1 MEKKI
6 SYLSRNFENIKDE
19 LIRFSNKYYPELADD
34 FNDSSI
40 GAWFI
45 DLVSAVGDDL
55 SYHTD
60 RMYQETNIDS
70 ANLKST
76 VLNVAR
82 TNGFKIPGRKS
93 SLCEVEISCV
103 LPPNN
108 GGDSGN
114 IGMPD
119 WNYAPIMQRTSIVSA
134 GNYNYQLTE
143 DVNFGEQ
150 FNSDG
155 YSNRKIV
162 PSRDGNGVITGYTIS
177 KSTVV
182 INGNTKVYR
191 KVISSTDLKP
201 FMEIV
206 LPEED
211 VMEIESII
219 FKETS
224 DYSTSPSIYEYFIDA
239 EEYRISKDAVM
250 TYRFFECD
258 SLADQWRF
266 GSDANIDKYIIQ
278 DIYNPHK
285 YEDYTEGGSRKII
298 SDETDDTT
306 DEEVGV
312 VSASTRTT
320 RYYVGKWKP
329 LTQKFI
335 TEYTDNGY
343 MKIIFGAG
351 NTYEQLPSS
360 QTPYGDYIMSKMV
373 NNDMLGILP
382 KEGWTMYVL
391 YRVGGGVSTNLGPG
405 SINKITIANVDWGG
419 NIANTVGS
427 VRGNVISSFKVTNLS
442 TAVAGKDEPSAEE
455 IKYLMKYNTTSQNR
469 AVTVKDY
476 KVKLMQMPPKYGAPF
491 RSCVLEANN
500 KIEMDF
506 LGLNS
511 EGQLDSALPQTLVE
525 NVIEYMSHY
534 KQINDYIE
542 IRSGRIY
549 NIGLSID
556 LFVDKNYN
564 VGNVISNVINK
575 VQDYFDVNKHDM
587 GEDIFIGDLEKEIML
602 EDGVLSLI
610 SLKVYKI
617 WYGGYSPDKCPLP
630 TKAEGGACDAV
641 EDATFTLKDSTA
653 MIEQIDLDAVD
664 RVLYS
669 DYNSMYEI
677 KQPSVDIQC
686 RVKLR

>member
-1 MEKKI
+1 MDKKI
-6 SYLSRNFENIKDE
+6 NYLSRDFSSIKDE
-19 LIRFSNKYYPELADD
+19 LIKFSNKYYPELSDD
-34 FNDSSI
+34 FNDSSV

-70 ANLKST
+70 ANLRST
-76 VLNVAR
+76 VLNMAR
-82 TNGFKIPGRKS
+82 TNGIKIPGRKS
-93 SLCEVEISCV
+93 SLCEVELSCV
-103 LPPNN
+103 LPTNN
-108 GGDSGN
+108 DGN
-114 IGMPD
+114 IGIPD
-119 WNYAPIMQRTSIVSA
+119 WNYAPILQQTSIVSA

-162 PSRDGNGVITGYTIS
+162 PARDGNGNITGYTIT

-182 INGNTKVYR
+182 INGNSKVYR
-191 KVISSTDLKP
+191 KVITATDLKP

-206 LPEED
+206 LPEEN

-239 EEYRISKDAVM
+239 EQYKLSKEAVM

-266 GSDANIDKYIIQ
+266 GSDANIDKYVIQ

-285 YEDYTEGGSRKII
+285 YEDYTEGGKVII
-298 SDETDDTT
+298 KGEEGEEDT
-306 DEEVGV
+306 V
-312 VSASTRTT
+312 VTASTRTS

-335 TEYTDNGY
+335 TEFTDNGY

-351 NTYEQLPSS
+351 NTYEQLPVG
-360 QTPYGDYIMSKMV
+360 QTQYADYITSKMV

-391 YRVGGGVSTNLGPG
+391 YRVGGGTSTNLGPG
-405 SINKITIANVDWGG
+405 AINKITLANVDWGG
-419 NIANTVGS
+419 NIANTSGS
-427 VRGNVISSFKVTNLS
+427 TRGQVITSLKVANSS
-442 TAVAGKDEPSAEE
+442 TAVAGKDEPSTEE
-455 IKYLMKYNTTSQNR
+455 VKYLMKYNTTSQNR

-476 KVKLMQMPPKYGAPF
+476 KVKLMQMPPRYGAPF
-491 RSCVLEANN
+491 RNCVIETNN

-511 EGQLDSALPQTLVE
+511 DGQLDSALPQTLVE

-549 NIGLSID
+549 NIGLAID

-564 VGNVISNVINK
+564 VADVISNVIAK
-575 VQDYFDVNKHDM
+575 VTEYFNVANHDM
-587 GEDIFIGDLEKEIML
+587 GEDIFVGDLEKEITL

-630 TKAEGGACDAV
+630 AKASNSACDPIGEV
-641 EDATFTLKDSTA
+641 VFSLRDSTA
-653 MIEQIDLDAVD
+653 ETEEIDLDAVD

-677 KQPSVDIQC
+677 KQPSIDIQV

>member
-1 MEKKI
+1 MASKHI
-6 SYLSRNFENIKDE
+6 NYLSRDFSSIKDE
-19 LIRFSNKYYPELADD
+19 LIKFSNKYYPELSDD
-34 FNDSSI
+34 FNDSSV

-45 DLVSAVGDDL
+45 DLVSDVGDSL

-76 VLNVAR
+76 VLNMAR

-103 LPPNN
+103 LPPNGGENN
-108 GGDSGN
+108 GS
-114 IGMPD
+114 IAMPNWD
-119 WNYAPIMQRTSIVSA
+119 YAPIMQQTSVVSA

-143 DVNFGEQ
+143 DVNFAEQ
-150 FNSDG
+150 FNHDG
-155 YSNRKIV
+155 YSNRKIE
-162 PSRDGNGVITGYTIS
+162 PSRDGNGNITGYTVT

-182 INGNTKVYR
+182 INGNSKVYR
-191 KVISSTDLKP
+191 KVISPTDLKP

-206 LPEED
+206 LPEEN
-211 VMEIESII
+211 VLEVESVI

-224 DYSTSPSIYEYFIDA
+224 DYSSSPSIYEYFIDS
-239 EEYRISKDAVM
+239 EEYRIGTEAVM

-266 GSDANIDKYIIQ
+266 GSEANIDNYVIQ

-285 YEDYTEGGSRKII
+285 YEDYTEGG
-298 SDETDDTT
+298 
-306 DEEVGV
+306 G
-312 VSASTRTT
+312 SASTRTT
-320 RYYVGKWKP
+320 RYYVGEWKP

-343 MKIIFGAG
+343 IKLIFGAG
-351 NTYEQLPSS
+351 NTYESLPSS
-360 QTPYGDYIMSKMV
+360 ETTYADYISSKMV

-382 KEGWTMYVL
+382 KEGWTMFVL
-391 YRVGGGVSTNLGPG
+391 YRVGGGTSTNLGPG
-405 SINKITIANVDWGG
+405 AINKITLANIDWGG
-419 NIANTVGS
+419 NIANTDGVE
-427 VRGNVISSFKVTNLS
+427 RGKVITSFKVTNPS
-442 TAVAGKDEPSAEE
+442 TAVAGKDEPSVDEV
-455 IKYLMKYNTTSQNR
+455 KHLMKYNTSAQNR
-469 AVTVKDY
+469 AVTVNDY
-476 KVKLMQMPPKYGAPF
+476 KVKLMQMPHKYGAPF
-491 RSCVLEANN
+491 RSCVLETNN

-511 EGQLDSALPQTLVE
+511 EGQLDAALPETLVK

-549 NIGLSID
+549 NIGLGID
-556 LFVDKNYN
+556 LFIDKNYN
-564 VGNVISNVINK
+564 VANVVSNVINK
-575 VQDYFDVNKHDM
+575 VTSYFDVSKHDM
-587 GEDIFIGDLEKEIML
+587 GEDIFIGDLEKEITL

-630 TKAEGGACDAV
+630 TKSVGGACDLV
-641 EDATFTLKDSTA
+641 ENSTFTLKDSNA
-653 MIEQIDLDAVD
+653 QVEEIDLDAVD

-677 KQPSVDIQC
+677 KQPSIDIQVK
-686 RVKLR
+686 VKLR

>member
-6 SYLSRNFENIKDE
+6 NYLSRDFSSIKDE
-19 LIRFSNKYYPELADD
+19 LIKFSNKYYPELADD
-34 FNDSSI
+34 FNDSSV

-76 VLNVAR
+76 VLNMAR
-82 TNGFKIPGRKS
+82 TNGLKIPGRKS

-103 LPPNN
+103 LPPNT
-108 GGDSGN
+108 GGENAN
-114 IGMPD
+114 IGLPD
-119 WNYAPIMQRTSIVSA
+119 WNYAPILQQTSIVSA

-162 PSRDGNGVITGYTIS
+162 PARDGNGKITGYTIT

-182 INGNTKVYR
+182 INGNSKVYR
-191 KVISSTDLKP
+191 KVINSADLKP

-206 LPEED
+206 LPEEN

-224 DYSTSPSIYEYFIDA
+224 DYSTAPSIYEYFIDA
-239 EEYRISKDAVM
+239 EEYRLSKDAVM

-266 GSDANIDKYIIQ
+266 GSDANIDQYVIQ

-285 YEDYTEGGSRKII
+285 YEDYTEGGS
-298 SDETDDTT
+298 STDSSTGDTNN
-306 DEEVGV
+306 GI

-335 TEYTDNGY
+335 TEFTDNGY

-360 QTPYGDYIMSKMV
+360 QTTYGDYIASKMI

-391 YRVGGGVSTNLGPG
+391 YRVGGGTSTNLGPG
-405 SINKITIANVDWGG
+405 AINKITLANIDWGG
-419 NIANTVGS
+419 NIENTDGLT
-427 VRGNVISSFKVTNLS
+427 RGNVIGSFKVTNSS
-442 TAVAGKDEPSAEE
+442 TAVAGKDEPSTEE
-455 IKYLMKYNTTSQNR
+455 IKYLMKYNTAAQNR

-491 RSCVLEANN
+491 RNCVLETNN

-542 IRSGRIY
+542 IKSGRIY
-549 NIGLSID
+549 NIGLTID
-556 LFVDKNYN
+556 VFIDKNYN
-564 VGNVISNVINK
+564 AADVVSNVINK
-575 VQDYFDVNKHDM
+575 VKNYFDVNRRDM
-587 GEDIFIGDLEKEIML
+587 GEDIFVGDLEKEITL

-610 SLKVYKI
+610 SLKAYKI

-630 TKAEGGACDAV
+630 AKSSARACDIV
-641 EDATFTLKDSTA
+641 EDMAFVLKDSTA
-653 MIEQIDLDAVD
+653 QVEEIDLDAVD
-664 RVLYS
+664 RVLYA

-677 KQPSVDIQC
+677 KQPSIDIQM